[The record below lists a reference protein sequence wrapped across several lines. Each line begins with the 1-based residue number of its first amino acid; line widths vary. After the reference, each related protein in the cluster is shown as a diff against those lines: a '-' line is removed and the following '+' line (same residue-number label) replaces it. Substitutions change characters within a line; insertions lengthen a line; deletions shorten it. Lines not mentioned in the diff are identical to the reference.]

1 LGPERVKDV
10 MTKDLTAV
18 TAATTLAETAHLMA
32 QRRVNGLP
40 VVDGDDKVIGFISES
55 DIIRA
60 AVPAAVRE
68 DEMFPPSNFL
78 EMGRRIGSLGQTLV
92 GDLANEPAVSV
103 SEDAD
108 FQKLVEIMLGRGYKI
123 LPVTRDGCLVGVVN
137 RADVTQAL
145 MRDESS

>member
-1 LGPERVKDV
+1 VGPETVKDV

-32 QRRVNGLP
+32 HRRVNGLP
-40 VVDGDDKVIGFISES
+40 VVDGDDRVTGFISES

-60 AVPAAVRE
+60 AVPAAVRG
-68 DEMFPPSNFL
+68 DDMFAPPNFL
-78 EMGRRIGSLGQTLV
+78 EMGRRIGKLGQTLV

-108 FQKLVEIMLGRGYKI
+108 FQTLVEIMMGRGYKI
-123 LPVTRDGCLVGVVN
+123 LPVTREGHLVGVVN
-137 RADVTQAL
+137 RADVTRAL
-145 MRDESS
+145 MRDDAS